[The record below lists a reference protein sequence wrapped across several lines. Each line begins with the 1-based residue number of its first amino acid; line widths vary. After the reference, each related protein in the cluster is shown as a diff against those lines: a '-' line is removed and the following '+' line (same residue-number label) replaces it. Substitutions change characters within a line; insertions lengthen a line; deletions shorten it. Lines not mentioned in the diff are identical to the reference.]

1 MPLTASLLHAGG
13 ALVAIG
19 TPCSYGT
26 DAHWTGAAALKT
38 GAHVGAD
45 RGALGPGTRAS
56 VVRRSAAV
64 RGIETGTGAGVRPHR
79 ASSRKRNTGTVAL
92 GVSAGASGRLSLHG
106 ELRSL

>member
-38 GAHVGAD
+38 GGS
-45 RGALGPGTRAS
+45 RG
-56 VVRRSAAV
+56 
-64 RGIETGTGAGVRPHR
+64 
-79 ASSRKRNTGTVAL
+79 N
-92 GVSAGASGRLSLHG
+92 
-106 ELRSL
+106 